1 MKTYLILL
9 LLLIILSLCIPLFF
23 VLRPNVSTGEPVI
36 FGPPVWK
43 SLHIMAE
50 NYPTQPNQKHQT
62 NCVKFVS
69 ALPYMLP
76 CSDCGSHLLK
86 EEQAIQNLPAVCS
99 SRSNLR
105 SFFVEAHNNV
115 NKHLGKPLWNV
126 KEAENRYK
134 TERSWKDVSRVWG
147 EDN

>member
-1 MKTYLILL
+1 MLLLILI
-9 LLLIILSLCIPLFF
+9 IILSLLCMTLFF
-23 VLRPNVSTGEPVI
+23 VLRPQVSTGEPVI

-50 NYPTQPNQKHQT
+50 NYPIQPDKKHQT
-62 NCVKFVS
+62 NCTNFVS

-76 CSDCGSHLLK
+76 CGDCGSHLLK

-99 SRSNLR
+99 SRSKLR
-105 SFFVEAHNNV
+105 SFFVDAHNNV

-147 EDN
+147 D